1 MLTYAGEQ
9 DDDSEDDVGE
19 RRDLLHQQLDYS
31 RYLLLP
37 SSEEV
42 VKLVVNT
49 HTHITPRIVTPNM
62 QAHSL

>member
-19 RRDLLHQQLDYS
+19 SRDLLHQQHDYS

-37 SSEEV
+37 FSEEV
-42 VKLVVNT
+42 VKLLVKLS
-49 HTHITPRIVTPNM
+49 
-62 QAHSL
+62 AS